1 MMLSLFALTSDPAKR
16 IVKFNLSNDVQADLT
31 TYLKDQEVWFD
42 RQQDEIVFDG
52 KYKPDAGEVLCIEN
66 YDDIDNLESAIRNPT
81 SLDLVDPSEDFFHD
95 IKALFSGY
103 ILATGGFKVL
113 LQNFDRRKI
122 ISTNGLSFFHSDNVY
137 KKIEG
142 IGLTI
147 DHKLTAT
154 IEEGKLK
161 FFSFHNARQIFDLS
175 EYYKEA
181 TNKNVIE
188 FSNMDLIKSADNNQ
202 LLEMSDSWVRR
213 KISLIQQS
221 GILQNVPINEMK
233 VVATEFSIP
242 FLTVTENGDELIQIP
257 DNKSDLK
264 KLLRFLDEDYYKSSL
279 SQTNFVTNS
288 KRVLGNEN
296 RLTSQSTRAPLGAT
310 GV

>member
-1 MMLSLFALTSDPAKR
+1 MTLSLFALTSDPAKR

-31 TYLKDQEVWFD
+31 TYLKDQESSFD
-42 RQQDEIVFDG
+42 LQQDEIVFDG

-81 SLDLVDPSEDFFHD
+81 SLDLVDPSEDFFHY

-103 ILATGGFKVL
+103 ILETGGVKVL

-122 ISTNGLSFFHSDNVY
+122 ISTNGLSIFHSANVY

-154 IEEGKLK
+154 LEEGKLK
-161 FFSFHNARQIFDLS
+161 FFSFHNTRQIFDLS

-181 TNKNVIE
+181 TDDDVIE
-188 FSNMDLIKSADNNQ
+188 FSNMDLIKSADNSQ

-233 VVATEFSIP
+233 AVATEFSIP
-242 FLTVTENGDELIQIP
+242 FITITENGDELIKIP

-264 KLLRFLDEDYYKSSL
+264 KLLRFLDEDYYKSPL
-279 SQTNFVTNS
+279 SKTNFITNS
-288 KRVLGNEN
+288 KRVLGN
-296 RLTSQSTRAPLGAT
+296 
-310 GV
+310 

>member
-1 MMLSLFALTSDPAKR
+1 MTLSLFALTSDPAKR
-16 IVKFNLSNDVQADLT
+16 IVKFNLSNDVQAYLT
-31 TYLKDQEVWFD
+31 TYLRDQESSFD
-42 RQQDEIVFDG
+42 LQQEEIVFDG
-52 KYKPDAGEVLCIEN
+52 KYKPDEGEVLCIEN

-103 ILATGGFKVL
+103 ILATGGVKIL

-122 ISTNGLSFFHSDNVY
+122 ISTNGLSIFHSANVY

-147 DHKLTAT
+147 DYKLTAT
-154 IEEGKLK
+154 LEEGKLK
-161 FFSFHNARQIFDLS
+161 FFSFHNARQLFDLS

-181 TNKNVIE
+181 TDDDVIE
-188 FSNMDLIKSADNNQ
+188 FSNLDSIKSVDNKQ

-213 KISLIQQS
+213 KVSLIHQS

-233 VVATEFSIP
+233 AIATDFSIP
-242 FLTVTENGDELIQIP
+242 FITVTENGEELIKIP
-257 DNKSDLK
+257 DNKPDLK
-264 KLLRFLDEDYYKSSL
+264 KLLRFLDEDYYKSPL
-279 SQTNFVTNS
+279 SKTNFITNS
-288 KRVLGNEN
+288 KRALETNIG
-296 RLTSQSTRAPLGAT
+296 
-310 GV
+310 

>member
-1 MMLSLFALTSDPAKR
+1 MTFSLFALTSDPAKR
-16 IVKFNLSNDVQADLT
+16 IVKFKLSNDVQDELT
-31 TYLKDQEVWFD
+31 TYLKEQESSFD
-42 RQQDEIVFDG
+42 LQQDEIVFDG

-81 SLDLVDPSEDFFHD
+81 SLDLVAPSEDFFHD

-103 ILATGGFKVL
+103 ILATGGVKIL
-113 LQNFDRRKI
+113 LQNFDKRKI
-122 ISTNGLSFFHSDNVY
+122 ISTNGLSIFHSANVY

-154 IEEGKLK
+154 LEEGKLK

-181 TNKNVIE
+181 TDDDVIE
-188 FSNMDLIKSADNNQ
+188 FSNQGLIKSVDHHQ

-233 VVATEFSIP
+233 AVATEFSIP
-242 FLTVTENGDELIQIP
+242 FTTVSEDGDELIKIP

-264 KLLRFLDEDYYKSSL
+264 KLLRFLDEDYYKSPL
-279 SQTNFVTNS
+279 SKTNFITNS
-288 KRVLGNEN
+288 KRVLGN
-296 RLTSQSTRAPLGAT
+296 
-310 GV
+310 

>member
-1 MMLSLFALTSDPAKR
+1 MTLSLFALTSDPAKR
-16 IVKFNLSNDVQADLT
+16 IVKFNLSNDVQSDLT
-31 TYLKDQEVWFD
+31 AYLRKQEISFD
-42 RQQDEIVFDG
+42 LQQDEIVFDG
-52 KYKPDAGEVLCIEN
+52 KYKPDVGEVLCIEN
-66 YDDIDNLESAIRNPT
+66 YDDIDNLENAIRNPT

-103 ILATGGFKVL
+103 ILETGGIKVL

-122 ISTNGLSFFHSDNVY
+122 ISTNGLSIFHSSNVY

-142 IGLTI
+142 VGLTI

-154 IEEGKLK
+154 LEEGKLK

-181 TNKNVIE
+181 TDDDVIE
-188 FSNMDLIKSADNNQ
+188 FSNLDLIKSEDNNK

-233 VVATEFSIP
+233 AVATEFSIP
-242 FLTVTENGDELIQIP
+242 FITVTENGDELIKIP
-257 DNKSDLK
+257 ENKSELK
-264 KLLRFLDEDYYKSSL
+264 KLLRFLDEDYYKSPL
-279 SQTNFVTNS
+279 SKTNFITNS
-288 KRVLGNEN
+288 KRVLGI
-296 RLTSQSTRAPLGAT
+296 
-310 GV
+310 

>member
-1 MMLSLFALTSDPAKR
+1 MTLSLFALTSDPAKR
-16 IVKFNLSNDVQADLT
+16 VVKFNLSNDVQSDLT
-31 TYLKDQEVWFD
+31 SYLKDQESSFD
-42 RQQDEIVFDG
+42 LQQDEIAFDG
-52 KYKPDAGEVLCIEN
+52 KYKPDAGEVLCINN

-81 SLDLVDPSEDFFHD
+81 SFDLVDPSEDFFHD

-103 ILATGGFKVL
+103 ILTNGEVKVL

-122 ISTNGLSFFHSDNVY
+122 ISTNGLSIFHSANVY

-154 IEEGKLK
+154 LEGGKLK
-161 FFSFHNARQIFDLS
+161 FFSFHNTRQIFDLS

-181 TNKNVIE
+181 TDDDVIE
-188 FSNMDLIKSADNNQ
+188 FSNLDLIKSVDNDK

-221 GILQNVPINEMK
+221 GILQNVPIRGCK
-233 VVATEFSIP
+233 
-242 FLTVTENGDELIQIP
+242 
-257 DNKSDLK
+257 
-264 KLLRFLDEDYYKSSL
+264 
-279 SQTNFVTNS
+279 
-288 KRVLGNEN
+288 
-296 RLTSQSTRAPLGAT
+296 
-310 GV
+310 

>member
-1 MMLSLFALTSDPAKR
+1 MTLSLFALTSDPAKR

-31 TYLKDQEVWFD
+31 TYLKDQESSFD
-42 RQQDEIVFDG
+42 LQQEEIVFDG

-81 SLDLVDPSEDFFHD
+81 SLDLADPSEDFFHD

-103 ILATGGFKVL
+103 ILETGGVKVL

-122 ISTNGLSFFHSDNVY
+122 ISTNGLSIFHSANVY

-154 IEEGKLK
+154 LEEGKLK
-161 FFSFHNARQIFDLS
+161 FFSFHNTRQIFDLS

-181 TNKNVIE
+181 TDDDVIE
-188 FSNMDLIKSADNNQ
+188 FSNMDLIKSADNSQ

-233 VVATEFSIP
+233 AVATEFSIP
-242 FLTVTENGDELIQIP
+242 FITVTENGDELIKIP

-264 KLLRFLDEDYYKSSL
+264 KLLRFLDEDYYKSPL
-279 SQTNFVTNS
+279 SKTNFITNS
-288 KRVLGNEN
+288 KRVLGN
-296 RLTSQSTRAPLGAT
+296 
-310 GV
+310 

>member
-1 MMLSLFALTSDPAKR
+1 MALSLFALTSDPAKR
-16 IVKFNLSNDVQADLT
+16 IVKFSLSNDVQADLT
-31 TYLKDQEVWFD
+31 AYLKDQESSFD
-42 RQQDEIVFDG
+42 LQQDEIVFDG

-103 ILATGGFKVL
+103 ILATGGVKVL

-122 ISTNGLSFFHSDNVY
+122 ISTNGLSIFHSANVY

-154 IEEGKLK
+154 LEEGKLK
-161 FFSFHNARQIFDLS
+161 FFSFHNARQVFDLS

-181 TNKNVIE
+181 TDDDVIE
-188 FSNMDLIKSADNNQ
+188 LSNMDLIKSVDNNQ

-233 VVATEFSIP
+233 AVATEFSIP
-242 FLTVTENGDELIQIP
+242 FITVTENGDELIKIP

-264 KLLRFLDEDYYKSSL
+264 KLLRFLDEDYYKSPL
-279 SQTNFVTNS
+279 SKTNFITNS
-288 KRVLGNEN
+288 KRVLGN
-296 RLTSQSTRAPLGAT
+296 
-310 GV
+310 

>member
-1 MMLSLFALTSDPAKR
+1 MTLSLFALTSDPAKR

-31 TYLKDQEVWFD
+31 TYLKDQESSFD
-42 RQQDEIVFDG
+42 LQQDEIVFDG

-103 ILATGGFKVL
+103 ILVTGGVKVL

-122 ISTNGLSFFHSDNVY
+122 ISTNGLSIFHSANVY

-154 IEEGKLK
+154 LEEGKLK

-181 TNKNVIE
+181 TDDNIIE
-188 FSNMDLIKSADNNQ
+188 FSNMDLIKSAGNNL

-233 VVATEFSIP
+233 AVATEFSIP
-242 FLTVTENGDELIQIP
+242 FITVTENGDELIKIP

-264 KLLRFLDEDYYKSSL
+264 KLLRFLDEDYYTSSL
-279 SQTNFVTNS
+279 SKTNFITNS
-288 KRVLGNEN
+288 KRVL
-296 RLTSQSTRAPLGAT
+296 
-310 GV
+310 